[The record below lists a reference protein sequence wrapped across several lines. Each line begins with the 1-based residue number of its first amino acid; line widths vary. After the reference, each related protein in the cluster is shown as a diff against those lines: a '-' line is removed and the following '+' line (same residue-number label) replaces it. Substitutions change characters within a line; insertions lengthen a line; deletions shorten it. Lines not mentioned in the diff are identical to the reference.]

1 MATGNKADKGCEHI
15 PCGEERE
22 HTDILELKAN
32 ET

>member
-1 MATGNKADKGCEHI
+1 MATGKKADKGCEYL

-22 HTDILELKAN
+22 QMDILELKAN